1 MSCDNII
8 NNNFTPCDCSNSNL
22 ESVVQCTSCVYSDCS
37 GQECSYFNKK
47 NIEAQIQN
55 QVRVS
60 ESQRLDVFSAFTVSR
75 QRLRN
80 TSEIAF
86 YPYHNLS
93 DRVLPANRKYN
104 NVPTRGNSLRSS
116 ITSNRP
122 GSMTPGGSGVDVKY
136 GSYARH
142 LAKIKSKNI
151 YTDSSRKTPPD
162 QYTMNNKQYRFN
174 IISLSNCCG
183 TVDSGS

>member
-8 NNNFTPCDCSNSNL
+8 NNFTPCDCSNSNL
-22 ESVVQCTSCVYSDCS
+22 ESVVQCRSCNCS
-37 GQECSYFNKK
+37 GEECSYFNKK

-60 ESQRLDVFSAFTVSR
+60 ESQRLDVMSAFTVSS

-80 TSEIAF
+80 TSAIAF

-93 DRVLPANRKYN
+93 DRVQAANQKNN

-122 GSMTPGGSGVDVKY
+122 GSMTPGGSGVDVKH

-151 YTDSSRKTPPD
+151 HTDGTRRTPPN
-162 QYTMNNKQYRFN
+162 QFGTRLRPAMNNKQYRFN
-174 IISLSNCCG
+174 IISLSNCC
-183 TVDSGS
+183 S